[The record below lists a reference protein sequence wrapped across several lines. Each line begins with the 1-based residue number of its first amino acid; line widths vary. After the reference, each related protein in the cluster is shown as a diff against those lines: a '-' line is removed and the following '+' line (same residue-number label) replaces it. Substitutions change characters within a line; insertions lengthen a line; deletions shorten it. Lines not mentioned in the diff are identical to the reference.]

1 MVDGRIC
8 HRRHPLGLDR
18 RSSQPSIRLIPSI
31 SLAISSEV
39 HYHAANTTLSY
50 SPPNT
55 RKPIL
60 TRPAHVPCIGRRGY
74 IIFHVFRGGGLFS
87 PKPFFLRLPHFGGK
101 IYRTFPPT

>member
-55 RKPIL
+55 HKPIL

-74 IIFHVFRGGGLFS
+74 IIFYVFPGGGVFS
-87 PKPFFLRLPHFGGK
+87 PPRPAPRRPPLRDK
-101 IYRTFPPT
+101 IARHAAP